1 MFNNLLAVKKDI
13 AGNLFEMT
21 KIHLKIVLIS
31 WVLSIACSTSH
42 AQTETVNG
50 ISFFIPGY
58 FHERPITDQIT
69 TRILL
74 GVLPQFQSSVETTDA
89 RNGYL
94 SGVAH
99 LSVRNYYNMM
109 RRVERGRKTERN
121 SANYLTASVQL
132 ISSPV
137 GFYDDACNCVDFPG
151 DPVYRGEREK
161 DEAMRGMIF
170 GVNWGLQR
178 FLFDRVTVDVS
189 VGPAY
194 STFFK
199 SPLLQSN
206 ISLVVWLGAKER
218 NNWYSFQ
225 NPKIR

>member
-1 MFNNLLAVKKDI
+1 MLKRIPKKYLL
-13 AGNLFEMT
+13 
-21 KIHLKIVLIS
+21 
-31 WVLSIACSTSH
+31 WVALTILSGHIR
-42 AQTETVNG
+42 AQVETVNG

-58 FHERPITDQIT
+58 FHERPISDQIT

-74 GVLPQFQSSVETTDA
+74 GVLPQFQSSVEVQDGL
-89 RNGYL
+89 NGYL

-99 LSVRNYYNMM
+99 LSVRNYYNMI

-151 DPVYRGEREK
+151 DPVYRGEREM
-161 DEAMRGMIF
+161 DEAMRGMVF

-178 FLFDRVTVDVS
+178 FLFDRVTIDLNI
-189 VGPAY
+189 GPAY
-194 STFFK
+194 STFLK

-206 ISLVVWLGAKER
+206 ISLVVWLGAREK
-218 NNWYSFQ
+218 NQWYSF
-225 NPKIR
+225 RTE

>member
-1 MFNNLLAVKKDI
+1 MAKIRFKLL
-13 AGNLFEMT
+13 
-21 KIHLKIVLIS
+21 LIFGILCFS
-31 WVLSIACSTSH
+31 GTISN

-58 FHERPITDQIT
+58 FHERPITDQLT
-69 TRILL
+69 TRLLL
-74 GVLPQFQSSVETTDA
+74 GVLPQFQSSVEVQDGL
-89 RNGYL
+89 NGYL
-94 SGVAH
+94 SGVAQ

-137 GFYDDACNCVDFPG
+137 GFYDDACNCVDFAG

-178 FLFDRVTVDVS
+178 FLFDRVTVDLNI
-189 VGPAY
+189 GPAY
-194 STFFK
+194 STFLK

-206 ISLVVWLGAKER
+206 ISLVVWLGAKQR
-218 NNWYSFQ
+218 NDWYSFQ
-225 NPKIR
+225 TKPLAL

>member
-1 MFNNLLAVKKDI
+1 MLKRITKKYLLWV
-13 AGNLFEMT
+13 
-21 KIHLKIVLIS
+21 VLAIIS
-31 WVLSIACSTSH
+31 GSVC
-42 AQTETVNG
+42 AQTQTVNG

-74 GVLPQFQSSVETTDA
+74 GVLPQFQSSVEVADG

-137 GFYDDACNCVDFPG
+137 GFYDDACKCVDFAG

-170 GVNWGLQR
+170 GVDWGLQR
-178 FLFDRVTVDVS
+178 FLFDRVTIDLNI
-189 VGPAY
+189 GPAY
-194 STFFK
+194 STFLK

-206 ISLVVWLGAKER
+206 MSLVVWLGARQKNE
-218 NNWYSFQ
+218 WYSFRPQ
-225 NPKIR
+225 KLKL

>member
-1 MFNNLLAVKKDI
+1 
-13 AGNLFEMT
+13 MT
-21 KIHLKIVLIS
+21 KIHLKIVLIFGF
-31 WVLSIACSTSH
+31 LSFTFTSSQ

-74 GVLPQFQSSVETTDA
+74 GILPQFQSSVEVTDG

-137 GFYDDACNCVDFPG
+137 GFYDDECNCVDFAG

-178 FLFDRVTVDVS
+178 FLFNRVTVDLNI
-189 VGPAY
+189 GPAY
-194 STFFK
+194 STFLK

-206 ISLVVWLGAKER
+206 ISLVVWLGAREK
-218 NNWYSFQ
+218 NDWYSFRTK
-225 NPKIR
+225 PPAL

>member
-1 MFNNLLAVKKDI
+1 LFNNLIAVKKDI
-13 AGNLFEMT
+13 AGNLVEMI

-31 WVLSIACSTSH
+31 WVLSIASTTSH
-42 AQTETVNG
+42 AQTVTVNG

-58 FHERPITDQIT
+58 FHERPVTDQIT

-74 GVLPQFQSSVETTDA
+74 GVLPQFQSSVEVQDGLNA
-89 RNGYL
+89 YL
-94 SGVAH
+94 SGVAL

-109 RRVERGRKTERN
+109 RRVERGRKTDRN

-178 FLFDRVTVDVS
+178 FLFDRVTIDLNI
-189 VGPAY
+189 GPAY

-206 ISLVVWLGAKER
+206 ISLVVWLGAREKNE
-218 NNWYSFQ
+218 WYSFRTQ
-225 NPKIR
+225 